1 MYVDRYGLRDLYVA
15 DLDAIEGRE
24 SRDEGGPES
33 LHVVR
38 QIADLGVPL
47 WLDAGVSSVD
57 RARRAL
63 ALGAAH
69 VIVGL
74 ETLTSFRAL
83 DEICVAV
90 GGGRVAFSLD
100 LRNGEP
106 VAQSGIPH
114 EAVDLLAVRAATA
127 GVGTV
132 IVLDL
137 ARVGTG
143 TGLDIALI
151 EQIRKAVPGLTLIAG
166 GGVRGPDDLARLA
179 DAGCDGA
186 LVATALSVCV

>member
-90 GGGRVAFSLD
+90 GGGGVAFRPE
-100 LRNGEP
+100 LRN
-106 VAQSGIPH
+106 A
-114 EAVDLLAVRAATA
+114 EAVR
-127 GVGTV
+127 
-132 IVLDL
+132 
-137 ARVGTG
+137 
-143 TGLDIALI
+143 
-151 EQIRKAVPGLTLIAG
+151 
-166 GGVRGPDDLARLA
+166 
-179 DAGCDGA
+179 
-186 LVATALSVCV
+186 